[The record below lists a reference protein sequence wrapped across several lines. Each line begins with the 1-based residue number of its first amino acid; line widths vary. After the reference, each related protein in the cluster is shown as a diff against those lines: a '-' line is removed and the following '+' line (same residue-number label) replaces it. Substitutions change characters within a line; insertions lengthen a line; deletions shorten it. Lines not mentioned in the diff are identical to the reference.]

1 MIQTVLT
8 VLPIVTA
15 GLYLLGLTYHQGF
28 LEGFGIEETLFPLSV
43 DRTLFQGFVAFMTLG
58 ATPFAYSLV
67 AAMAIAITAVL
78 AAAISSNQRIRNW
91 GHWLVT
97 KFQQP
102 SRAEPLSERAPK
114 WIDKAG
120 ALAIYLVIAFLI
132 YLALLIVA
140 LAATKSGKEQAS
152 HFIEKSAKSK
162 DGFVTLH
169 FPNGAAS
176 VTGKPIFCSASHCAY
191 WLGAEAVLYKNESV
205 ERVVTHNTAVQG
217 ALRDKAAQR
226 P

>member
-1 MIQTVLT
+1 M
-8 VLPIVTA
+8 
-15 GLYLLGLTYHQGF
+15 
-28 LEGFGIEETLFPLSV
+28 
-43 DRTLFQGFVAFMTLG
+43 
-58 ATPFAYSLV
+58 
-67 AAMAIAITAVL
+67 

-102 SRAEPLSERAPK
+102 SRTEPLSERASK

-120 ALAIYLVIAFLI
+120 TLAIYLVIAFLI

-152 HFIEKSAKSK
+152 HFIETSAKSK

-169 FPNGAAS
+169 FPNGTAF
-176 VTGKPIFCSASHCAY
+176 VTGKPIFCSPSHCAY
-191 WLGAEAVLYKNESV
+191 WLGAEAVLYKNDSV
-205 ERVVTHNTAVQG
+205 ERVITHNPAAQG
-217 ALRDKAAQR
+217 MPRDKSAPR